1 MKFYLFQIVII
12 ICVFISSCD
21 KEDTEPNIEIGS
33 VLMGG
38 IIFYIDETGQH
49 GLVSTIEDVGSYDWG
64 CYTYDVNGADS
75 LAIGTGFQNTID
87 ILNENCTSQFLNST
101 ASQISSEHVQ
111 NELNDWFLPSFN
123 ELNEMYLSIGP
134 GSNIGNVGDFSNSPY
149 WSSSEVN
156 AWYAWTVSFGNGGVL
171 QSNKNAVYNVRPI
184 RSF

>member
-1 MKFYLFQIVII
+1 MKFYLFQIAII

-21 KEDTEPNIEIGS
+21 KEDTKPNIEIGS
-33 VLMGG
+33 VHMGG

-64 CYTYDVNGADS
+64 CYTYNVNGADS

-101 ASQISSEHVQ
+101 ASQISSEYVQ

-156 AWYAWTVSFGNGGVL
+156 AWYAWTVSFGNGGIL

>member
-1 MKFYLFQIVII
+1 MKFYLFQIAII

-33 VLMGG
+33 VHMGG
-38 IIFYIDETGQH
+38 IVFYIDETGQH

-111 NELNDWFLPSFN
+111 NDFNDWFLPSFD

-134 GSNIGNVGDFSNSPY
+134 GSNIGNVGGFSKSPY

-171 QSNKNAVYNVRPI
+171 QSNKNAVYNIRPI

>member
-12 ICVFISSCD
+12 ICVFIYSCD
-21 KEDTEPNIEIGS
+21 KEDIEPNIEIGT
-33 VLMGG
+33 VHMGG

-101 ASQISSEHVQ
+101 ASQISSEYVQ

-184 RSF
+184 RFF